1 MLEGPGVWELAHQP
15 ELHVSEGAGV
25 YLAAEPVVFWNSW
38 HTPVFNLD
46 LVALPRARVTR

>member
-1 MLEGPGVWELAHQP
+1 MGAPTRLAATGVC
-15 ELHVSEGAGV
+15 